1 MEEILEKTVT
11 YLKDVPWFWVL
22 ITGFLI
28 TTIENLFPPAPGD
41 SIVVF
46 TGAMASIS
54 NESIIPLLL
63 FTTFGSVVGFVIMF
77 LLGKQFD
84 TKIIHSDKFS
94 FISRKAVKRVED
106 WFKKYGY
113 WLIVANR
120 FIAGTRAV
128 ISFFAGMSKLS
139 LRLTTLL
146 SAISALLWNFILI
159 YSGYKFGENWRL
171 INKYLDLYGKIILPI
186 LAVVALFFGVRY
198 LYRRY
203 FRKRPEKKDQD

>member
-1 MEEILEKTVT
+1 MEEILEKTVN
-11 YLKDVPWFWVL
+11 YLQDVPWFWVL

-28 TTIENLFPPAPGD
+28 TMIENLFPPAPGD

-54 NESIIPLLL
+54 SESIIPLLL
-63 FTTFGSVVGFVIMF
+63 FTTLGSVVGFVLMF

-84 TKIIHSDKFS
+84 TKIIHSDKFA
-94 FISRKAVKRVED
+94 FISRKAVNKVED

-113 WLIVANR
+113 WLIIANR

-186 LAVVALFFGVRY
+186 LAAIALFFGIRY

-203 FRKRPEKKDQD
+203 FKKRPENVDQD

>member
-1 MEEILEKTVT
+1 MEQFLEHTIEILKE
-11 YLKDVPWFWVL
+11 VPWFWVL

-28 TTIENLFPPAPGD
+28 TMIENLFPPAPGD
-41 SIVVF
+41 TIVVF

-54 NESIIPLLL
+54 NESIIPLLI
-63 FTTFGSVVGFVIMF
+63 TTTGGSVVGFIIMF
-77 LLGKQFD
+77 LIGKKFD
-84 TKIIHSDKFS
+84 EKVIHSGKFA
-94 FISRKAVKRVED
+94 FISRKAIRRVED

-128 ISFFAGMSKLS
+128 IAFFAGMSKLS

-159 YSGYKFGENWRL
+159 YGGYSFGENWRL
-171 INKYLDLYGKIILPI
+171 LVEYLDLYGRIILPI
-186 LAVVALFFGVRY
+186 LAAIGLFFLIRFFWRK
-198 LYRRY
+198 YRN
-203 FRKRPEKKDQD
+203 KNSDE

>member
-1 MEEILEKTVT
+1 MEEILEITVN
-11 YLKDVPWFWVL
+11 YLEDVPWFWVL

-28 TTIENLFPPAPGD
+28 TMIENLFPPAPGD

-54 NESIIPLLL
+54 NEGIIPLLL
-63 FTTFGSVVGFVIMF
+63 FTTVGSVVGFVIMF

-84 TKIIHSDKFS
+84 TRVIHSDKFA
-94 FISRKAVKRVED
+94 FISRKAVNRVED

-139 LRLTTLL
+139 LRLTTFL

-186 LAVVALFFGVRY
+186 LAAIALFFGIRY

-203 FRKRPEKKDQD
+203 FRKRPENEDQD